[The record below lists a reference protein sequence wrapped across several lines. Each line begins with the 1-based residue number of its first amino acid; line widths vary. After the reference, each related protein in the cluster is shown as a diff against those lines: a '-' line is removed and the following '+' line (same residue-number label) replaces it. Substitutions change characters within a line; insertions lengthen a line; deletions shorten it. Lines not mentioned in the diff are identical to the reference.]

1 MTMTSYKPKLN
12 ADATYENLQLVARDL
27 LAKINE
33 QLDGM
38 PRLGSAGIAW
48 THVGDLAEVVSKL
61 SEVSQFITGY
71 SR

>member
-1 MTMTSYKPKLN
+1 MATTSYKPKLT

-33 QLDGM
+33 QLDYM
-38 PRLGSAGIAW
+38 PQPGSAGIAW
-48 THVGDLAEVVSKL
+48 TRVGDLAEVVSKL
-61 SEVSQFITGY
+61 SEVSQFITGC